1 MKKALK
7 ETAEAVVLG
16 IIIWGIFVFPL
27 VLPSIIQGE
36 GAIGKFLS
44 SVQTRITAA
53 IPDSWIT
60 PYADERSGVKEFVD
74 PETGV
79 HYLVTYQDYQTSG
92 ITPRYDDQ
100 GNIMI
105 SETGD

>member
-7 ETAEAVVLG
+7 ETAEFVALG
-16 IIIWGIFVFPL
+16 IIIGSIFELPF

-44 SVQTRITAA
+44 SVQTRMIAA
-53 IPDSWIT
+53 IPDSWVT
-60 PYADERSGVKEFVD
+60 PYSNDRSGVQEFVD

-79 HYLVTYQDYQTSG
+79 HYFVTYQDYQTSG
-92 ITPRYDDQ
+92 ITPRYDNQ

>member
-7 ETAEAVVLG
+7 DTAEFVALG
-16 IIIWGIFVFPL
+16 IIIGSIFELPF

-44 SVQTRITAA
+44 SVQTRMIAA
-53 IPDSWIT
+53 IPDSWVT
-60 PYADERSGVKEFVD
+60 PYSNDRSGVKEFVD

-79 HYLVTYQDYQTSG
+79 HYFVTYQDYQTSG
-92 ITPRYDDQ
+92 ITPRYDSQ